1 MNFVFFADGCN
12 IVCGNGA
19 ECFNVPG
26 SSATCRCLK
35 AGYVYEN
42 GKCVKPTG
50 KIVKV
55 SGLKLKQAYVKEYS
69 DPYTEPFRMKA
80 VEIENVLCVVVCTK
94 IFGCMGIRV
103 LRMTEGSI
111 VVDYG
116 VIMNNTVTNITN
128 KHILDVSKQSLKDTK
143 MVLLGADQ
151 TSTLAA
157 QGNCQILFFW
167 YLGKSKR
174 CIYNASTP
182 FP

>member
-1 MNFVFFADGCN
+1 M
-12 IVCGNGA
+12 CGHGA

-26 SSATCRCLK
+26 SLPTCRCLK
-35 AGYVYEN
+35 AGSIYEN

-69 DPYTEPFRMKA
+69 DPYTEPFRLKA
-80 VEIENVLCVVVCTK
+80 VEIENVLYVVVCTK

-116 VIMNNTVTNITN
+116 VVMNSAAKNITN
-128 KHILDVSKQSLKDTK
+128 KQILDVSKQSLKDTK
-143 MVLLGADQ
+143 MVLFGADQ

-157 QGNCQILFFW
+157 QGNCHIQFF
-167 YLGKSKR
+167 
-174 CIYNASTP
+174 
-182 FP
+182 